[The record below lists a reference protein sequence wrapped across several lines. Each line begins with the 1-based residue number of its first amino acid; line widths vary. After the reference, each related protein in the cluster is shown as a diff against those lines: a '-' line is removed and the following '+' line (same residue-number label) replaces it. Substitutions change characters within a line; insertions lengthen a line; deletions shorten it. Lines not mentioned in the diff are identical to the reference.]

1 MSIRHGEVVDMD
13 GVNVDG
19 VMDRFKGLLE
29 LQKVLSLEVIEA
41 KFTEHDLK
49 EIIYLLG
56 ELKAIKAESEG
67 V

>member
-1 MSIRHGEVVDMD
+1 MD
-13 GVNVDG
+13 GVNVDA
-19 VMDRFKGLLE
+19 VMDRFNGLLE

-56 ELKAIKAESEG
+56 ELKAIKAESEE

>member
-1 MSIRHGEVVDMD
+1 MSIRRGEEVDMD

-56 ELKAIKAESEG
+56 ELKAIKEVDG
-67 V
+67 

>member
-1 MSIRHGEVVDMD
+1 MG

-29 LQKVLSLEVIEA
+29 LQKELSLEVIEA

-56 ELKAIKAESEG
+56 ELKAIKAESEDKA
-67 V
+67 

>member
-1 MSIRHGEVVDMD
+1 MD

-19 VMDRFKGLLE
+19 VIDRFKGLLE

-49 EIIYLLG
+49 EIIYLFG
-56 ELKAIKAESEG
+56 ELKAIKE
-67 V
+67 VDV

>member
-1 MSIRHGEVVDMD
+1 MSIRHGEDVDMD

-56 ELKAIKAESEG
+56 ELKAIKE
-67 V
+67 VDR